1 MDIPVLNDFARFNR
15 LSEAQISRIYTA
27 SLEILERI
35 GVRVYLPEAI
45 DLFQQAGAKVEDNN
59 LVRIPSERVEWALK
73 TAPRQVTLYN
83 RLGEPVVVL
92 AGGRCYYGPGSDCLN
107 IIDHRTGERR
117 KPLLNDVAE
126 GTRLCD
132 ALDHIDFVM
141 SMVLPADVDQTLA
154 DVYQMQAMLSN
165 TVKPIVYVSYEA
177 SGLVDAV
184 EMAEAVV
191 GGEEALRQKPLL
203 TCYINVISGAVHNDV
218 GLQKLLYLAGKG
230 LPILYIPGSNSGVT
244 SPMTMPGAVALDLAG
259 GLAGLVLSQIKQE
272 GAPYIISA
280 MDPAAL
286 DMRSMVSPYAYPERG
301 LIRSMAQSF
310 GLPSFSLAG
319 GSDAKAVDQQ
329 AAAEAAL
336 TLLADTLVGGN
347 LIHDLG
353 YLESGLTYSL
363 AQLAICNEIVSWIKG
378 FLKPV
383 EVTDETLALDLI
395 AQVGAHGQYLK
406 AAHTRKHFRD
416 HWYPD
421 LFERGT
427 YTDWVQKGSQTLA
440 ERAAARVQ
448 TLLAEHQV
456 EPLPAQVQTRLAE
469 IVKRAETR

>member
-1 MDIPVLNDFARFNR
+1 MDISALNDFARFNR
-15 LSEAQISRIYTA
+15 LSEAQISRIHTA

-45 DLFQQAGAKVEDNN
+45 ELFRQAGAKVEDGN
-59 LVRIPSERVEWALK
+59 LVRIPAERVEWALK
-73 TAPRQVTLYN
+73 TAPRQVTLFN
-83 RLGEPVVVL
+83 RLGEPALVL

-117 KPLLNDVAE
+117 KPLLNDVVE

-132 ALDHIDFVM
+132 ALEHIDFVM
-141 SMVLPADVDQTLA
+141 SMVLPSDVDQTLA
-154 DVYQMQAMLSN
+154 DVYQMQAMLVN

-177 SGLVDAV
+177 SGLVDAI
-184 EMAEAVV
+184 EMAEVVV
-191 GGEEALRQKPLL
+191 GGVEALRQKPLL

-244 SPMTMPGAVALDLAG
+244 SPMTMAGAVALDLAG
-259 GLAGLVLSQIKQE
+259 GLAGLVLSQIRQE

-286 DMRSMVSPYAYPERG
+286 DMRTMVSPYAYPERG
-301 LIRSMAQSF
+301 LIRSLAQSF

-319 GSDAKAVDQQ
+319 GSDAKTVDQQ

-336 TLLADTLVGGN
+336 TLLADSLMGGN

-353 YLESGLTYSL
+353 YLESGLTYSS
-363 AQLAICNEIVSWIKG
+363 C
-378 FLKPV
+378 PV
-383 EVTDETLALDLI
+383 GDL
-395 AQVGAHGQYLK
+395 
-406 AAHTRKHFRD
+406 
-416 HWYPD
+416 
-421 LFERGT
+421 
-427 YTDWVQKGSQTLA
+427 
-440 ERAAARVQ
+440 
-448 TLLAEHQV
+448 
-456 EPLPAQVQTRLAE
+456 
-469 IVKRAETR
+469 